1 MKDFLINVVIV
12 GITILLYHFD
22 ILRVFTTAWFGWGI
36 GIVVFL
42 LFLVALKIL
51 GNPFAKDE

>member
-12 GITILLYHFD
+12 GVAFLLYHFD
-22 ILRVFTTAWFGWGI
+22 ILRIFTTKGFGWGI